1 MASLILPRSISVAVD
16 YSILN
21 YFMTAPAGGIA
32 LAANTA
38 TNIGPAEE
46 TWLDDTGATV
56 TQFAVNV
63 STPPP
68 GTEYAYQLI
77 VDGQVQ
83 EEGLVTTV
91 SDTVLEITS
100 ATAATIPSEARIV
113 FTVFEVVTT
122 YSYSHKT
129 KQPNTWRRLAGYRVF
144 GSLCSPYNKLCN
156 DARICGRCLIGLKV
170 NYASIDTI

>member
-21 YFMTAPAGGIA
+21 YFMTAPVGGIA

-38 TNIGPAEE
+38 TDIGPAEE
-46 TWLDDTGATV
+46 SWVDDTGTAI

-91 SDTVLEITS
+91 SDTVLSITS
-100 ATAATIPSEARIV
+100 ATAATIPGEARIV
-113 FTVFEVVTT
+113 FTIFQVVTT
-122 YSYSHKT
+122 YS
-129 KQPNTWRRLAGYRVF
+129 
-144 GSLCSPYNKLCN
+144 
-156 DARICGRCLIGLKV
+156 
-170 NYASIDTI
+170 

>member
-38 TNIGPAEE
+38 TDVGPAEQS
-46 TWLDDTGATV
+46 WLDDTGATV
-56 TQFAVNV
+56 TQFAVDI

-83 EEGLVTTV
+83 EDGLVTNVT
-91 SDTVLEITS
+91 DTVLELTS
-100 ATAATIPSEARIV
+100 VDAATIPAEARVV
-113 FTVFEVVTT
+113 FTIFQVVTT
-122 YSYSHKT
+122 YS
-129 KQPNTWRRLAGYRVF
+129 
-144 GSLCSPYNKLCN
+144 
-156 DARICGRCLIGLKV
+156 
-170 NYASIDTI
+170 